1 MDQSTTAGGGLAT
14 RMSAWL
20 RSALRS
26 EAREWDVTERLATN
40 LFVWPVL
47 AAFLVALTAI
57 HRPLYNVFVDEDR
70 LVEWAQFL
78 ALAALVVL
86 GLLIGVRLARLG
98 QRSFAAL
105 FIIAAVGALFIA
117 GEEIS
122 WGQRLLGWIT
132 PTDLA
137 GINRQGETN
146 IHNIGN
152 VLQFM
157 NLVMFVVA
165 AVAGVMPFVWR
176 WGAGDREREIGQIL
190 LVPPLFL
197 ASSFLAAASYRL
209 MRYAL
214 VPDARYVVNHLGEI
228 AELLLYGAFAVFAWL
243 VYRRLGKEP
252 YTET

>member
-1 MDQSTTAGGGLAT
+1 MIT
-14 RMSAWL
+14 WL
-20 RSALRS
+20 RSALRA
-26 EAREWDVTERLATN
+26 EAREWDVSERLATR
-40 LFVWPVL
+40 LFVWPIV
-47 AAFLVALTAI
+47 AAFLVALTAVY
-57 HRPLYNVFVDEDR
+57 RPLYGLFVDEDR
-70 LVEWAQFL
+70 LVEWAQFF

-86 GLLIGVRLARLG
+86 GFAIGLRLARLR
-98 QRSFAAL
+98 QRTFAAL

-122 WGQRLLGWIT
+122 WGQRMLGWAT

-137 GINRQGETN
+137 DINKQGETN

-157 NLVMFVVA
+157 NLVMFAVA
-165 AVAGVMPFVWR
+165 VVAGVLPFVWR
-176 WGAGDREREIGQIL
+176 WGAGDRERDLGQIL

-214 VPDARYVVNHLGEI
+214 VPDARYVINHLGEI
-228 AELLLYGAFAVFAWL
+228 AEMLLYGAFVVFAWL
-243 VYRRLGKEP
+243 VYRRLGRLSV
-252 YTET
+252 TS